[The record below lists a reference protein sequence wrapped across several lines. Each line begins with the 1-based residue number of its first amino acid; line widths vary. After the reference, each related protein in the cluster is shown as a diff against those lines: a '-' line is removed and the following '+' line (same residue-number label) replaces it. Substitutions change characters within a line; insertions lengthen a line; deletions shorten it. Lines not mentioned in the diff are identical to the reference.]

1 MPNSIR
7 LSGFM
12 LSSLQ
17 RSELYSGLFIVLV
30 MLMKELAEFPNS
42 L

>member
-1 MPNSIR
+1 
-7 LSGFM
+7 M